1 MSGFTNPGAAG
12 QLSAIA
18 RFAAVALTP
27 PAWHFLS
34 RAEALTHALRDLTSL
49 RRNAYRS
56 GTTDSREALGKA
68 LADLDK
74 DLSDRVEEIL
84 SRGPLPDDLPCET
97 PDLVTVLTL
106 NTWVLAGQI
115 LRPGDRASVPPGVA
129 SWLRDHGK
137 AKQIKTQQNEAETW
151 QK

>member
-56 GTTDSREALGKA
+56 GTTDSCEALGKA

-74 DLSDRVEEIL
+74 DLSDRIEEIL
-84 SRGPLPDDLPCET
+84 SRGPLPDDLPET
-97 PDLVTVLTL
+97 PDAVTVETL
-106 NTWVLAGQI
+106 NTWVLAGKI

-137 AKQIKTQQNEAETW
+137 ASRILTD
-151 QK
+151 